1 MLSSDRPDKVV
12 NHKISMTFSAI
23 QSWSAALC
31 HEAVL
36 GQWYGLEGQKH
47 QPQGRQRCIAWR
59 GAGSCGLSILAD
71 CWCSDG
77 KEKMQQDLGRD
88 SGLDLAP
95 LRNLPHCWQM
105 CQASPFHIK

>member
-1 MLSSDRPDKVV
+1 MLSSDQPGKAA

-36 GQWYGLEGQKH
+36 RQKH
-47 QPQGRQRCIAWR
+47 QPQGRQLCTVQR
-59 GAGSCGLSILAD
+59 GAGSSGLSILAD
-71 CWCSDG
+71 CWCCNG

-88 SGLDLAP
+88 SGMNLAP
-95 LRNLPHCWQM
+95 LRNLRRCWQM
-105 CQASPFHIK
+105 C